1 MKKVLLSSVAAL
13 AVFAAAAPVFAK
25 TVVKTETDARGV
37 TTKTYDDGTTEQFYN
52 DGVSDAAR
60 PDGVPSYARTYT
72 ATPTQGQPVTVKT
85 ADTNKHVRVT
95 VLDGGGRP
103 VPGATIDF
111 MLNGVSIG
119 SAVTNQGGD
128 AEAPRLFNQGEVVE
142 FRVGTTATDFKELVT
157 ATGSVTVTA
166 DMYTNGSVTLPYK
179 LDDRAATINTNS
191 KEVKASDNNQTKSEA
206 KSEAQKT
213 EKAAK
218 AAKDGKAASAQ
229 SGKALPKT
237 SAAK

>member
-13 AVFAAAAPVFAK
+13 AVFATAAPAFASDPRTWPGYTTDN
-25 TVVKTETDARGV
+25 TVKPAAETDKGDNNRFGNTPDAVIAGKTEAPITI
-37 TTKTYDDGTTEQFYN
+37 
-52 DGVSDAAR
+52 
-60 PDGVPSYARTYT
+60 
-72 ATPTQGQPVTVKT
+72 KT

-111 MLNGVSIG
+111 MLNGFAIG
-119 SAVTNQGGD
+119 SAVTDQSGD
-128 AEAPRLFNQGEVVE
+128 AEAPRLFNQGDVVE
-142 FRVGTTATDFKELVT
+142 YRVGTTANDFKELVT

-191 KEVKASDNNQTKSEA
+191 KEVKASDNNQSKTEA
-206 KSEAQKT
+206 KAEAQKS
-213 EKAAK
+213 EDAAK
-218 AAKDGKAASAQ
+218 ASKNGKAASAQ
-229 SGKALPKT
+229 AGKALPKT
-237 SAAK
+237 SAVK

>member
-13 AVFAAAAPVFAK
+13 AVFAAASPVYAYGNWTRWDDKQPAK
-25 TVVKTETDARGV
+25 TTTSDDNRFGAISDEVVAGKTNEPITI
-37 TTKTYDDGTTEQFYN
+37 
-52 DGVSDAAR
+52 
-60 PDGVPSYARTYT
+60 
-72 ATPTQGQPVTVKT
+72 KT

-111 MLNGVSIG
+111 MLNGFAIG
-119 SAVTNQGGD
+119 SAVTDQSGD
-128 AEAPRLFNQGEVVE
+128 AEAPRLFNQGDVVE
-142 FRVGTTATDFKELVT
+142 YRVGTTATDFKELVT

-218 AAKDGKAASAQ
+218 AAKDGKASSAQ
-229 SGKALPKT
+229 AGKALPKT

>member
-119 SAVTNQGGD
+119 SAVTDQSGD

-142 FRVGTTATDFKELVT
+142 YRVGTTATDFKELVT

-191 KEVKASDNNQTKSEA
+191 KEVKASDNNQTKEGA

-229 SGKALPKT
+229 AGKALPKT

>member
-13 AVFAAAAPVFAK
+13 AVFAVAAPVFAK